1 VLGKVKVEV
10 RLILG
15 LAISP
20 PHYLHDP
27 RPTLVIVPD
36 DVNGVDI
43 PYLGGHT
50 IVGGHDFGEI
60 TVIDDTPFGEC
71 GSLCSGC
78 LGYYQLS
85 APPDSILKL
94 LKVGKLG

>member
-1 VLGKVKVEV
+1 M
-10 RLILG
+10 
-15 LAISP
+15 
-20 PHYLHDP
+20 
-27 RPTLVIVPD
+27 VIPE

-60 TVIDDTPFGEC
+60 TVIADTPFTAC

-78 LGYYQLS
+78 LGYYQLD
-85 APPDSILKL
+85 APPDAILKL
-94 LKVGKLG
+94 LKVQVFRMLS

>member
-1 VLGKVKVEV
+1 MLGKVKVEV

-60 TVIDDTPFGEC
+60 VIHQAIETIEFV
-71 GSLCSGC
+71 
-78 LGYYQLS
+78 LGTSVFNHYL
-85 APPDSILKL
+85 ITI
-94 LKVGKLG
+94 